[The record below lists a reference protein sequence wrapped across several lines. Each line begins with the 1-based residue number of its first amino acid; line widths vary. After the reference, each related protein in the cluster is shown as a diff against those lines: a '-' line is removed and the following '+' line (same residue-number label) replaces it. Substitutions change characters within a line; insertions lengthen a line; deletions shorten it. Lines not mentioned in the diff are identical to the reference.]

1 MHRIISLC
9 VVGALVFIPLLY
21 GCGGDSG
28 TGSSGKGI
36 LKIAFDNKWG
46 GRISTSDGRDY
57 RTHVIIPGSG
67 HDFYMEPDDFKV
79 IEVTPAAGDTT
90 VMVTITRKTRP
101 DVTTDPTREAE
112 VGDGQTVII
121 TKQFQ
126 VDVTDGI
133 NVPEHRWTKRSTW
146 GRHRPVA
153 QVSPREDRVSP
164 GDLG

>member
-1 MHRIISLC
+1 MYRVGPFL
-9 VVGALVFIPLLY
+9 VVGFLVFMVFLY
-21 GCGGDSG
+21 GCGGSSG

-46 GRISTSDGRDY
+46 GAISTSDGRDY

-67 HDFYMEPDDFKV
+67 HDFYMEPDEFKV
-79 IEVTPAAGDTT
+79 IEVTPVAGDTM

-101 DVTTDPTREAE
+101 DVTTDPTWEVEA
-112 VGDGQTVII
+112 GDGQTVII

-133 NVPEHRWTKRSTW
+133 NIPEHRWTKRSMW
-146 GRHRPVA
+146 GRYRPVA
-153 QVSPREDRVSP
+153 QASP
-164 GDLG
+164 GVCSGPST